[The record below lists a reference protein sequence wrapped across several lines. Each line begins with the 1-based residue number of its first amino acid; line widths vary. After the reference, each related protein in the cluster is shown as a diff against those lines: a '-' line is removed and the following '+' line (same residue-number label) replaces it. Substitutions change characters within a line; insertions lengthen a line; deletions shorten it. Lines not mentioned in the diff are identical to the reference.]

1 MLNCRSGAV
10 VSLTIPLVSQD
21 QITLDVLF
29 LALRENL
36 N

>member
-10 VSLTIPLVSQD
+10 VSLTIPYVSQD
-21 QITLDVLF
+21 PITLDVLF
-29 LALRENL
+29 LVLRENL